1 MTMLSS
7 RVASVFPS
15 QIWVQDKVN
24 INIDIQDIAQASD
37 KGFSDLN
44 YDNIFKHRQNRTL
57 CSFKNLRPS
66 PIKYSFTVSIV
77 SFCLDG
83 I

>member
-1 MTMLSS
+1 MIMLSS
-7 RVASVFPS
+7 GVAAVFPS

-37 KGFSDLN
+37 IN

-57 CSFKNLRPS
+57 CSFKSLHPS
-66 PIKYSFTVSIV
+66 PESTLSSIV
-77 SFCLDG
+77 SQFQLSHFALMV
-83 I
+83 